1 MKLYVGMIMADGSD
15 AFKRAQI
22 DLKNRL
28 RLLDNRFG
36 EHSPINNDMLPNM
49 PQGSA
54 VIVTQRV
61 KKVLSLIQD
70 ITQAE
75 KKEIPFLLYGK
86 NEGQI
91 VFINEVDAEL
101 DNLSAV
107 EANHATLVPGM
118 QRFIR
123 ESKKDGSDIIVH
135 GHSHPMTSE
144 YNKSFSLADMNAYKD
159 FRLDNGVFRTGKIEL
174 CSCLLVDGNYNFL
187 FFDGNDYY
195 KFNDVFVQAENGDII
210 EQLPCYKK
218 GLGLY
223 RGNER
228 G

>member
-1 MKLYVGMIMADGSD
+1 MAEGSD
-15 AFKRAQI
+15 ALKRAQI
-22 DLKNRL
+22 DLKNKL

-49 PQGSA
+49 KQGSMV
-54 VIVTQRV
+54 VITKEV
-61 KKVLSLIQD
+61 KDILSLIQD
-70 ITQAE
+70 KTQRD

-101 DNLSAV
+101 DNLSGV
-107 EANHATLVPGM
+107 EANHANLLLALEE
-118 QRFIR
+118 FINK
-123 ESKKDGSDIIVH
+123 SKKDGSDIVVH

-144 YNKSFSLADMNAYKD
+144 YNKSFSLGDMNAYKD

-210 EQLPCYKK
+210 EQLPCYRK
-218 GLGLY
+218 GPGLY

>member
-1 MKLYVGMIMADGSD
+1 MAECSD
-15 AFKRAQI
+15 ALKRAQI

-49 PQGSA
+49 PQGSMV
-54 VIVTQRV
+54 VITKEV
-61 KKVLSLIQD
+61 KDILSLIQD
-70 ITQAE
+70 KTQRD
-75 KKEIPFLLYGK
+75 KKEVPFLLFGK
-86 NEGQI
+86 NEGQV
-91 VFINEVDAEL
+91 VFIDDIDAEL
-101 DNLSAV
+101 DNLSGV
-107 EANHATLVPGM
+107 EANHANLLPALEK
-118 QRFIR
+118 FINK
-123 ESKKDGSDIIVH
+123 SKKDGSDIVVH

-144 YNKSFSLADMNAYKD
+144 YNKSFSLGDMNAYKD

-195 KFNDVFVQAENGDII
+195 KFNDVFVQAENGDIV

-218 GLGLY
+218 RLGLY

>member
-1 MKLYVGMIMADGSD
+1 MADSSD
-15 AFKRAQI
+15 ALKRAQI

-49 PQGSA
+49 PQGSMV
-54 VIVTQRV
+54 VITKEV
-61 KKVLSLIQD
+61 KDILSLIQD
-70 ITQAE
+70 KTQRD
-75 KKEIPFLLYGK
+75 KKEVPFLLFGK
-86 NEGQI
+86 NEGQV
-91 VFINEVDAEL
+91 VFIDNIDAEL
-101 DNLSAV
+101 DNLSGV
-107 EANHATLVPGM
+107 EANHANLLPALEK
-118 QRFIR
+118 FINK
-123 ESKKDGSDIIVH
+123 SKKDGSDIVVH

-144 YNKSFSLADMNAYKD
+144 YNKSFSLGDMNAYKD

-218 GLGLY
+218 SLGLY

>member
-1 MKLYVGMIMADGSD
+1 MVDGSD

-36 EHSPINNDMLPNM
+36 EHSPINNDKLPNM
-49 PQGSA
+49 PQGSMV
-54 VIVTQRV
+54 VITKEV
-61 KKVLSLIQD
+61 KDILSLIQD
-70 ITQAE
+70 KTQRD
-75 KKEIPFLLYGK
+75 KKEVPFLLFGK
-86 NEGQI
+86 NEGQV
-91 VFINEVDAEL
+91 VFIDDIDAEL
-101 DNLSAV
+101 DNLSGV
-107 EANHATLVPGM
+107 EANHANLLPALEK
-118 QRFIR
+118 FINK
-123 ESKKDGSDIIVH
+123 SKKDGSDIVVH

-144 YNKSFSLADMNAYKD
+144 YNKSFSLGDMNAYKD

>member
-1 MKLYVGMIMADGSD
+1 MNNVD
-15 AFKRAQI
+15 AFRRAQI
-22 DLKNRL
+22 DLKNKL

-49 PQGSA
+49 PQGSMV
-54 VIVTQRV
+54 VITKEV
-61 KKVLSLIQD
+61 KDILSLIQD
-70 ITQAE
+70 KTQRD
-75 KKEIPFLLYGK
+75 KKEVPFLLFGK
-86 NEGQI
+86 NEGQV
-91 VFINEVDAEL
+91 VFIDDIDAEL
-101 DNLSAV
+101 DNLSGV
-107 EANHATLVPGM
+107 EANHANLLLALEK
-118 QRFIR
+118 FINK
-123 ESKKDGSDIIVH
+123 SKKDGSDIVVH

-144 YNKSFSLADMNAYKD
+144 YNKSFSLGDMNAYKD